1 MKERGR
7 TVTRNNS
14 EVLDELRKLAGDRV
28 KGRII
33 AAQVL
38 ELDSSKS
45 LWLKVLALCGMRGVR
60 LIYEPCIKFSTCEA
74 PCFAF
79 R

>member
-28 KGRII
+28 QWQII
-33 AAQVL
+33 VAHVL
-38 ELDSSKS
+38 KLDSSK
-45 LWLKVLALCGMRGVR
+45 
-60 LIYEPCIKFSTCEA
+60 
-74 PCFAF
+74 
-79 R
+79 